1 MNKGV
6 IIGIVVAIIIV
17 VGAIALAQDGNE
29 TETTTTVTEI
39 ENGETKPK
47 SFEVGLSESIGM
59 AEKP

>member
-1 MNKGV
+1 VNKGV
-6 IIGIVVAIIIV
+6 IIGIIIAVIIV

-29 TETTTTVTEI
+29 TETITTVIEI

-47 SFEVGLSESIGM
+47 SFEVGLQESVGM

>member
-6 IIGIVVAIIIV
+6 VIGIIVAIIIV

-29 TETTTTVTEI
+29 TETTTIVTEI

-47 SFEVGLSESIGM
+47 SFEVGLQESVGM